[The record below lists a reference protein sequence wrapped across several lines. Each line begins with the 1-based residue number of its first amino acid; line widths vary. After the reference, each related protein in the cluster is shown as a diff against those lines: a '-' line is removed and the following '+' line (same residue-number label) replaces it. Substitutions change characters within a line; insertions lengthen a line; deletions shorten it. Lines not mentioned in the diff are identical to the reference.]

1 LRRPD
6 DHAAQGLGDGGGVET
21 RQDGVDCRTAAVAGN
36 HDRDLL
42 HRQAPLGG
50 FAAPLAC
57 GPRKIGAFA
66 LEGLQNERLIGLDDP
81 GQMLR
86 LVEIERRQEPMAPAE
101 GRGVG
106 HLAAVRRL
114 GDRFAVDQGLRLIVP
129 AVHMAQSSQGCPSQ
143 RIERLATAYTAI
155 AWLAAGLAP
164 GADLIAAAVRT
175 AKAGDPGLPD
185 LPQQTLALG
194 GIGPPFGD
202 NRSACHL
209 ALRGD
214 LGNLCGGMVDR
225 IIRFRQSEVLEQQAP
240 LGSVQQSNAGTP
252 NRKRRRVHVRPLFS
266 SASDLPWHN
275 IQCDNS
281 EKEFCLQ
288 EVSNF
293 RKPDDR
299 ARAASRKEQEEARRL
314 GIDDRAV
321 RTAILNCLEAA
332 DGGKAFK
339 AVLDERG
346 LMLSNGDK
354 RDCFVV
360 VDQAGGHHA
369 LNKKLTGHTLAEMR
383 DRMADLDR
391 TQLPSVE
398 QAQAMQRTRTAER
411 EANAS
416 RTAEPDAPN
425 FDRDAANRE
434 WEEKIAAAGIAADRA
449 MQEARD
455 AAKGR
460 RDDTRPD
467 GPVNRPEPEDMRPL
481 GKTAGEIRAAWT
493 LSRSAEQLD
502 EALAARGV
510 TLAEVSAGEARQS
523 ERTAAF
529 AKEVGNYARVLKEGE
544 IVAVNAHGDVH
555 RLDQRTTGDL
565 RPEIEARLAGIDRAG
580 LSSVTDAKEAMQ
592 EAARAAWRDERQ
604 AEREKARPP
613 SVIESRIVECVEQ
626 ARISGA
632 VIECDDE
639 GRRIFGAEAF
649 AARLQQAGI
658 AVARVTAADVLALD
672 ALRRDEELARFAAE
686 TNREARPAHRFAEVK
701 EGELAAVTPR
711 GDVHR
716 LDPDKLG
723 GAVQQL
729 AANLPSVTEAR
740 AAFETD
746 REQTAELWAQRRA
759 DNTVAHEAY
768 AQAAEARHEM
778 GDTVRAGRDALGT
791 APATVGRGFKA
802 ARSVFEGAAKAA
814 ETIIAAVS
822 EFLMPTAP
830 MSKDQAE
837 RAARSADEQA
847 DANATAAA
855 AQEKAETARRA
866 NAEQNRAAQQEENFA
881 ARYGTPPTRG
891 REYDDDRGRERERF

>member
-1 LRRPD
+1 MPIIINGGSRRAGGWWANHLENGEKNEKVTLVEVVGLSGTTATELFREMYALSRGSDSKATNYFYQANINPRGDEHLTPEQRHEAKELLLKNLGLSGQPHFVYEHEKNGRLHMHVIAFRIDLENQRAISDSLTAAIHERTSRELEIKFDLERGKSILVPDRDFERPERRPKKYESFRAAETGIDPATVKADARQHWHSADSGKSFKAALGASGEYILAAGDRRDFVIIDRAGD
-6 DHAAQGLGDGGGVET
+6 DHSLG
-21 RQDGVDCRTAAVAGN
+21 
-36 HDRDLL
+36 
-42 HRQAPLGG
+42 
-50 FAAPLAC
+50 
-57 GPRKIGAFA
+57 
-66 LEGLQNERLIGLDDP
+66 
-81 GQMLR
+81 
-86 LVEIERRQEPMAPAE
+86 
-101 GRGVG
+101 
-106 HLAAVRRL
+106 RRL
-114 GDRFAVDQGLRLIVP
+114 GVK
-129 AVHMAQSSQGCPSQ
+129 
-143 RIERLATAYTAI
+143 
-155 AWLAAGLAP
+155 AAE
-164 GADLIAAAVRT
+164 I
-175 AKAGDPGLPD
+175 
-185 LPQQTLALG
+185 
-194 GIGPPFGD
+194 
-202 NRSACHL
+202 
-209 ALRGD
+209 
-214 LGNLCGGMVDR
+214 
-225 IIRFRQSEVLEQQAP
+225 
-240 LGSVQQSNAGTP
+240 NA
-252 NRKRRRVHVRPLFS
+252 
-266 SASDLPWHN
+266 
-275 IQCDNS
+275 
-281 EKEFCLQ
+281 
-288 EVSNF
+288 
-293 RKPDDR
+293 
-299 ARAASRKEQEEARRL
+299 
-314 GIDDRAV
+314 
-321 RTAILNCLEAA
+321 
-332 DGGKAFK
+332 
-339 AVLDERG
+339 
-346 LMLSNGDK
+346 
-354 RDCFVV
+354 
-360 VDQAGGHHA
+360 
-369 LNKKLTGHTLAEMR
+369 
-383 DRMADLDR
+383 RMADLDR
-391 TQLPSVE
+391 AQLPSVE

-425 FDRDAANRE
+425 FDRDAANRD